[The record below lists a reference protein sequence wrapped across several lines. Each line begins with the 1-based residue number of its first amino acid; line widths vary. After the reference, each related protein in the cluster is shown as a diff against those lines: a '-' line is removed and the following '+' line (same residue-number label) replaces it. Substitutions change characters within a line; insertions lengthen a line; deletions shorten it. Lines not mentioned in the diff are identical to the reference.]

1 MPIGEIGAFL
11 LFLVI
16 VFIVGNL
23 WFHFVEA
30 ILRQIK
36 KLFTRH
42 KKNLRHGIRS
52 PRTRRIENVRYR
64 RDYLFGG
71 LMWKLLCGDSS
82 AGSYLGYLADAATDL
97 LTGKAEQDNGQWRD
111 CPWPAQRKIGFTL

>member
-42 KKNLRHGIRS
+42 KKPPAWHPL

-64 RDYLFGG
+64 RD
-71 LMWKLLCGDSS
+71 
-82 AGSYLGYLADAATDL
+82 
-97 LTGKAEQDNGQWRD
+97 
-111 CPWPAQRKIGFTL
+111 

>member
-42 KKNLRHGIRS
+42 KNLRHGIRS

-64 RDYLFGG
+64 RD
-71 LMWKLLCGDSS
+71 
-82 AGSYLGYLADAATDL
+82 
-97 LTGKAEQDNGQWRD
+97 
-111 CPWPAQRKIGFTL
+111 

>member
-30 ILRQIK
+30 ILRQI
-36 KLFTRH
+36 
-42 KKNLRHGIRS
+42 
-52 PRTRRIENVRYR
+52 
-64 RDYLFGG
+64 
-71 LMWKLLCGDSS
+71 
-82 AGSYLGYLADAATDL
+82 
-97 LTGKAEQDNGQWRD
+97 NGQWRD

>member
-23 WFHFVEA
+23 RFHFVEA

-42 KKNLRHGIRS
+42 KKPPAWHRS

-64 RDYLFGG
+64 RD
-71 LMWKLLCGDSS
+71 
-82 AGSYLGYLADAATDL
+82 
-97 LTGKAEQDNGQWRD
+97 
-111 CPWPAQRKIGFTL
+111 

>member
-36 KLFTRH
+36 KLFT
-42 KKNLRHGIRS
+42 
-52 PRTRRIENVRYR
+52 
-64 RDYLFGG
+64 
-71 LMWKLLCGDSS
+71 
-82 AGSYLGYLADAATDL
+82 
-97 LTGKAEQDNGQWRD
+97 
-111 CPWPAQRKIGFTL
+111 

>member
-36 KLFTRH
+36 KLFTRY
-42 KKNLRHGIRS
+42 KKPPAWHPL
-52 PRTRRIENVRYR
+52 PPDKENQNV
-64 RDYLFGG
+64 
-71 LMWKLLCGDSS
+71 
-82 AGSYLGYLADAATDL
+82 
-97 LTGKAEQDNGQWRD
+97 
-111 CPWPAQRKIGFTL
+111 